1 MADEFAKGFGILV
14 TAGLAWM
21 TLAGWYNTPS
31 FEGAQFTGE
40 TTASGSLY
48 DLIALVMRDAF
59 FWFAI
64 IGALTF
70 WVLIPAYRKAMAAYR
85 GQPEIPE

>member
-21 TLAGWYNTPS
+21 TLAGWYKTPS
-31 FEGAQFTGE
+31 FEGQQLSAAAPEAATV
-40 TTASGSLY
+40 Y
-48 DLIALVMRDAF
+48 DQIALTLEPVL

-64 IGALTF
+64 LGALTF
-70 WVLIPAYRKAMAAYR
+70 WILIPAFERARDSYAERS
-85 GQPEIPE
+85 Q